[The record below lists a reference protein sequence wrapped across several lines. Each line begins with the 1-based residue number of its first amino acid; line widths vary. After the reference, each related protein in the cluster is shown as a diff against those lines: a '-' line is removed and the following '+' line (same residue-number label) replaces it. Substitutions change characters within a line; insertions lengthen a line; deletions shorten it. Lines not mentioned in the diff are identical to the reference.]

1 LSFISTLFKSKK
13 NNQEGSSMFNEITG
27 EEAFYAQTIKLST
40 GKLARQAAG
49 AVRLQVGNMVLL
61 AAVTRSKEPRE
72 GIDFFP
78 LTIEYVEK
86 MYAAGK
92 IPGGFFKREA
102 RPSTDSTLIARLIDR
117 PLRPCFPKGFNN
129 DVQIVITQLSFDPD
143 VVVDPYAIIAA
154 SAALAVSDLPFN
166 GPIGAALVGRI
177 NGEYVVNPSP
187 SQLEQSEIS
196 IVVAGTKEAVL
207 MVEAGANEVS
217 EAVVIEAIMK
227 AHEAIRQSIA
237 FQEKWS
243 APVIKE
249 KLPVA
254 GKSADYSLVQGQI
267 NAFLGSKIEDNLQSL
282 NKQEVEDFL
291 KQLEKDAKNHFINED
306 GSNKALVMTVYNE
319 LKKDKIR
326 KLILSKKIRVDGR
339 KTTEIRPL
347 DIEVGVL
354 PSVHGSSLFTRG
366 ETQSLGIVTLG
377 TEDDEQII
385 DGLADSERSKYYF
398 HYNFPPYSVG
408 EVGFIRTGRRE
419 LGHGAL
425 AERALRPILPKH
437 DKFPYTIRIVS
448 EILESNGSSSMASV
462 CSGSLSLMDC
472 GVPVKAA
479 VSGIAM
485 GLLIEGNDYII
496 LSDIAGLEDHY
507 GDMDFKVAGT
517 KDGITALQLDIKVS
531 GLSKEI
537 LENALAQAKEGRLYI
552 LDKMN
557 TVIDAPRRE
566 LNDNAPKMHSIF
578 IDPSKIGAVI
588 GTGGKVIR
596 SIESESGATVTIKE
610 GDTGEIIVS
619 AVNKEQLN
627 KALKMIEGVTK
638 EPEIGEIY
646 EGKVVKTATFGA
658 FIEIC
663 PGKEGLLHISKIAKE
678 RVNNVEDHLKVGDLV
693 KVKVVGVDEKK
704 RISLDRLFE

>member
-1 LSFISTLFKSKK
+1 
-13 NNQEGSSMFNEITG
+13 MFNEITG